1 MPSEDSQPDMPPVAS
16 SSATPHLQHLES
28 ISSPVPDV
36 TVAPRLRA
44 PPRLLGPDDIRDE
57 NVNFLRSR
65 YRSPPES
72 SASNRARRRRVAY
85 LPPEPLVSWDN
96 HQDEQRSPRPS
107 VDGSRRFPIVRRY
120 QNHHHPDRT
129 NAVPSYEGRMSNT
142 IRSIYGWAPG
152 SSEDEE
158 EPGSR
163 RMEDQQDIDMRDA
176 DEDTP
181 RGWSVRSSSSRRS
194 SRRNAPWN
202 GDASETSAA
211 SERWIDPTSTLY
223 DSSLLRLGPRFASH
237 SRRIQDFLLERERS
251 RSARDYEDQE
261 SSSGRANRQAY
272 GEGRERVRSHRHY
285 LRENPP
291 SSRLKR
297 AIRYLER
304 VRFMTSNQESITS
317 AVEDGLVSYD
327 DFKNACNDG
336 GFLMSTATL
345 SPPAV
350 SSWLQPGVSFRGFQK
365 AASAVGVHIVS
376 HRISRTTPAGE
387 LLIVN
392 GSEPGRI
399 SVATSSGRR
408 YLADLLPGVIN
419 ATTTSSSS
427 SGGGI
432 TNHHE
437 PKEEHWPVKV
447 TIQSVDYST
456 MTLSGTMEAFNI
468 PDKTSPTRESQ
479 NIVTFLEGE
488 IIDLKR
494 HTLETTNFA
503 ADVEIDCTYW
513 RELQPFRDMS
523 DSQMVKNLVNRRW
536 VTEELTK
543 RWILMRW
550 KERCFVTPTDARQ
563 GLTISGFYYI
573 SLCRETGEIEG
584 LYYDP
589 GSSPYQQLSLK
600 PEHSRMVFPTYEFR

>member
-1 MPSEDSQPDMPPVAS
+1 MPPVTS
-16 SSATPHLQHLES
+16 SSTPHLQHLES
-28 ISSPVPDV
+28 ISSPVPN
-36 TVAPRLRA
+36 VAVVPRLRP
-44 PPRLLGPDDIRDE
+44 PPRLFGSDDIRDE

-72 SASNRARRRRVAY
+72 SASNRVRRRRVAY
-85 LPPEPLVSWDN
+85 LPPEPLVNWDN
-96 HQDEQRSPRPS
+96 RQDEQRSPRAS
-107 VDGSRRFPIVRRY
+107 VDGSRRFPIVRRH
-120 QNHHHPDRT
+120 QNYYHHPDRT
-129 NAVPSYEGRMSNT
+129 NTVPNYEGRMSNT

-158 EPGSR
+158 ESGGR

-176 DEDTP
+176 DDDTT
-181 RGWSVRSSSSRRS
+181 RGWSARSSSSRRS
-194 SRRNAPWN
+194 SRRSAPWN
-202 GDASETSAA
+202 GEASETSAG
-211 SERWIDPTSTLY
+211 SERWVDPTGTLY
-223 DSSLLRLGPRFASH
+223 DASLLRLGPRFASH

-251 RSARDYEDQE
+251 RNARDYEEQE
-261 SSSGRANRQAY
+261 SSSGRGNRQAS
-272 GEGRERVRSHRHY
+272 GESRERVRSHRQY

-291 SSRLKR
+291 SARLKR

-317 AVEDGLVSYD
+317 AVEDGLISYD
-327 DFKNACNDG
+327 DFKDACNDG
-336 GFLMSTATL
+336 GFLMSTAAL

-376 HRISRTTPAGE
+376 HRISRTTPASE
-387 LLIVN
+387 VLIVN

-399 SVATSSGRR
+399 SVSTSTGRR

-419 ATTTSSSS
+419 ATTTNN
-427 SGGGI
+427 SGSGNGS
-432 TNHHE
+432 THHHE

-468 PDKTSPTRESQ
+468 PDKTSPTREAQ

-523 DSQMVKNLVNRRW
+523 DSQMVKNLVNKRW

-550 KERCFVTPTDARQ
+550 K
-563 GLTISGFYYI
+563 G
-573 SLCRETGEIEG
+573 
-584 LYYDP
+584 
-589 GSSPYQQLSLK
+589 K
-600 PEHSRMVFPTYEFR
+600 PVKRFDRGTVY